1 MKGDRKY
8 EELEERE
15 KVRQRDEKWGR
26 IRKSRFDMWYEC
38 KGGGN
43 AKISGEWIGESR

>member
-1 MKGDRKY
+1 MEWERQRMKGDRKY

-26 IRKSRFDMWYEC
+26 IRKSRFDM
-38 KGGGN
+38 
-43 AKISGEWIGESR
+43 

>member
-26 IRKSRFDMWYEC
+26 IRKSRFDM
-38 KGGGN
+38 
-43 AKISGEWIGESR
+43 